1 MIICVRFYCCN
12 VFAESDAPSG
22 LNFTGPVC
30 LENVLIFE
38 CSVIGKGATVWSG
51 RVFNCKS
58 ADNSIVLLHSRYC
71 NTSMI
76 SSCNGGAVVGQG
88 LYVEDDQYT
97 SQLNVTIN
105 NYSSLIERDI
115 TCAHDDGS
123 KTHIVGCHTLSS
135 NDFSCSNY
143 SDHTG
148 PGTR

>member
-1 MIICVRFYCCN
+1 M
-12 VFAESDAPSG
+12 
-22 LNFTGPVC
+22 
-30 LENVLIFE
+30 
-38 CSVIGKGATVWSG
+38 WSG

-123 KTHIVGCHTLSS
+123 KTHIVGCHTLSIAMIFLAPTTVIIQDLVLDS
-135 NDFSCSNY
+135 FL
-143 SDHTG
+143 
-148 PGTR
+148 